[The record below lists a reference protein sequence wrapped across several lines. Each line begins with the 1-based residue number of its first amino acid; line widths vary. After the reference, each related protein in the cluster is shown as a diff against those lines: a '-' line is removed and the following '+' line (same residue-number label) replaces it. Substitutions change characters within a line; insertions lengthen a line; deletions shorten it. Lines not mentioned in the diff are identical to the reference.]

1 MKSPRRVLHSIAWV
15 CSLLAAHGSSPA
27 EPAGQSTKDSSV
39 YQLDSRWTTDSGR
52 SIRLAD
58 LGGQYQV
65 VAFIFTH
72 CGGACPLLVK
82 SLQLQSRSMPA
93 TIREQARFVLV
104 TIDPDQDTVTALHQ
118 YRKDMSL
125 DEHWTLLHGKDSDV
139 RELTAVV
146 GFNYDRM
153 PGGQFAHSN
162 QVTLL
167 DPHGEIVLQHPTAE
181 GALSAMSDAIAKLQR
196 K

>member
-1 MKSPRRVLHSIAWV
+1 MRSHRKVLHALAWL
-15 CSLLAAHGSSPA
+15 CGLLAAAGSSQA
-27 EPAGQSTKDSSV
+27 EPAGHATKDSSV
-39 YQLDSRWTTDSGR
+39 YQLDSQWTTDSGR

-93 TIREQARFVLV
+93 TLREQARFVLV
-104 TIDPDQDTVTALHQ
+104 SIDPDQDTVTALHQ

-125 DEHWTLLHGKDSDV
+125 DERWTLLRGTDADV

-153 PGGQFAHSN
+153 PDGRFAHSN
-162 QVTLL
+162 HVTLL
-167 DPHGEIVLQHPTAE
+167 DPDGEIVLQHPTAE
-181 GALSAMSDAIAKLQR
+181 GALSTIGDAIAKLQR